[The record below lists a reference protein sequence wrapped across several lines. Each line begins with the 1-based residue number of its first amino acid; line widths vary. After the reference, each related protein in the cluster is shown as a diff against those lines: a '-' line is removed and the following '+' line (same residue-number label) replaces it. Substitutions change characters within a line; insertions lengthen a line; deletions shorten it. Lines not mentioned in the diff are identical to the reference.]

1 MRKITRKGI
10 IKKLDKRVTEITIER
25 EPACVMCGST
35 EQLGNGHVFSRGHQ
49 ILRWDVRPDGNCH
62 TQCWAHNYG
71 HVHNTYPYY
80 HWYIEKFGQKRWDEL
95 YSEWERTSNFKVW
108 ELVELYKELEN
119 IK

>member
-25 EPACVMCGST
+25 EPACVICGST
-35 EQLGNGHVFSRGHQ
+35 EQLGNGHVFGRGHQ
-49 ILRWDVRPDGNCH
+49 ILRWDVTPEGNCH
-62 TQCWAHNYG
+62 TQCWPCNYR

-80 HWYIEKFGQKRWDEL
+80 NWYMNTFGKDKFDKL
-95 YSEWERTSNFKVW
+95 YQMWERTSNYKEW
-108 ELVELYKELEN
+108 ELVEMFER